1 MFPFRPVNLP
11 PHVLLTSTTV
21 LGLGLYISLFR
32 NSPLKNLTGRE
43 FFVPAPSTGRIADT
57 NALFGISACL
67 LMLPYFLSSYMP
79 IEENQWLHVTVPIRL
94 FLSSALGANLL
105 LRGRNMSEEGF
116 WEFLALGV
124 TDFVGAI
131 MLGWELGRFDG
142 MVSRLE

>member
-32 NSPLKNLTGRE
+32 NPPLKNLTGRN
-43 FFVPAPSTGRIADT
+43 FFVPEPSTRRIADT
-57 NALFGISACL
+57 NALFGVSACV

-79 IEENQWLHVTVPIRL
+79 IEENQWLHVTVPLRL

-105 LRGRNMSEEGF
+105 FRGRQMSEEGF

-142 MVSRLE
+142 MVSGFE

>member
-11 PHVLLTSTTV
+11 THVLLTSTTV
-21 LGLGLYISLFR
+21 SGLGLYISLFR
-32 NSPLKNLTGRE
+32 NSPLKNLTGSE
-43 FFVPAPSTGRIADT
+43 FFVPEPSSRRIADT
-57 NALFGISACL
+57 NALFGVSACV

-79 IEENQWLHVTVPIRL
+79 IQENQWLHVTVPLRL

-105 LRGRNMSEEGF
+105 FRGRQMSEEGF

-124 TDFVGAI
+124 ADFVGAI

-142 MVSRLE
+142 MVWRFE